1 MKFWMTLPFLFLLA
15 SCSVVQDAVDVS
27 TRQAKQVPIGTV
39 IEGDGFKVKTPDS
52 GMYPKLDYPTRGGIT
67 FRPVQPVRDGMAYF
81 VTPFESSAPTPALAM
96 DDWNKRPERKGLK
109 AYTTERKNTVFEGRP
124 AHEAVVDVPVSDD
137 KGNIAVILV
146 VKRARDYLIL
156 TRGESYQSSEMK
168 PVQLGVCRKGLS
180 KLQRATTITL
190 E

>member
-1 MKFWMTLPFLFLLA
+1 
-15 SCSVVQDAVDVS
+15 
-27 TRQAKQVPIGTV
+27 
-39 IEGDGFKVKTPDS
+39 
-52 GMYPKLDYPTRGGIT
+52 
-67 FRPVQPVRDGMAYF
+67 
-81 VTPFESSAPTPALAM
+81 M